1 MIRALFPLALLA
13 GLSACQ
19 AEKQA
24 DNRSAEGEIL
34 PGSVSDA
41 MLPLDTVRSQP
52 PLAPKSEI
60 EPSAKG
66 TGQARPSDAAS
77 AAPSASASPNPSA
90 APEPAPV
97 AAPAEE

>member
-1 MIRALFPLALLA
+1 MIRNLFPLALLA
-13 GLSACQ
+13 LAACQ
-19 AEKQA
+19 GEKKA

-34 PGSVSDA
+34 PGSISDA

-60 EPSAKG
+60 EPTGKG
-66 TGQARPSDAAS
+66 DGKAEPTDAAS
-77 AAPSASASPNPSA
+77 AASSETVSPSA

-97 AAPAEE
+97 AAPSEE

>member
-1 MIRALFPLALLA
+1 MIRIAVSLALLA
-13 GLSACQ
+13 GLAGCQ
-19 AEKQA
+19 GEKKD

-60 EPSAKG
+60 EPAAKG
-66 TGQARPSDAAS
+66 DAKARPSD
-77 AAPSASASPNPSA
+77 SASADPTEPASA

-97 AAPAEE
+97 VEPSAE

>member
-1 MIRALFPLALLA
+1 MTGRLLPIMLLA
-13 GLSACQ
+13 ALAACQ
-19 AEKQA
+19 GEKQA

-60 EPSAKG
+60 EPSGKG
-66 TGQARPSDAAS
+66 DGKGKPSGAAS
-77 AAPSASASPNPSA
+77 PAPSVSGSASV

-97 AAPAEE
+97 AAPTED